1 MKKYLFVLIVIAL
14 GISDGQLQAQGKIG
28 YINPQ
33 EVLAQLPESQA
44 IERRLTEMVQQKRAE
59 FSVREEAFLAQV
71 RDLQERVQA
80 QSISEAEIGRQ
91 RQALEVQQEELYELL
106 DSHELEVRRRQQE
119 LLRPLLS
126 AIDTAISD
134 VARELG
140 LDYVLNELT
149 TEGEMILLF
158 VSQDGENRYN
168 ITNRVVQKL
177 K

>member
-1 MKKYLFVLIVIAL
+1 
-14 GISDGQLQAQGKIG
+14 
-28 YINPQ
+28 
-33 EVLAQLPESQA
+33 
-44 IERRLTEMVQQKRAE
+44 
-59 FSVREEAFLAQV
+59 
-71 RDLQERVQA
+71 
-80 QSISEAEIGRQ
+80 
-91 RQALEVQQEELYELL
+91 
-106 DSHELEVRRRQQE
+106 LEVRRRQQE
-119 LLRPLLS
+119 LLRPLLA

>member
-1 MKKYLFVLIVIAL
+1 MKKYFLALLVLAL
-14 GISDGQLQAQGKIG
+14 GMVASEVQAQGKIG

-44 IERRLTEMVQQKRAE
+44 IERRLTELVEQKRAE
-59 FSVREEAFLAQV
+59 FATREEAFLTQV
-71 RDLQERVQA
+71 RELQERIQA
-80 QSISEAEIGRQ
+80 ASISEEEVERQ
-91 RQALEVQQEELYELL
+91 RQLLEAQQEELYQLL
-106 DSHELEVRRRQQE
+106 DSNELEVRRRQQE
-119 LLRPLLS
+119 LLRPLLAS
-126 AIDTAISD
+126 IDTAISE

-158 VSQDGENRYN
+158 VSQEGENRYN

>member
-80 QSISEAEIGRQ
+80 QSISEADIERQ